1 MKNWRK
7 QNGFLLTAVLLAF
20 SLHAGSVS
28 AQPVM
33 RGVSS
38 GHYLDSLNQRPLTN
52 NYLDD
57 ILVNS
62 ESPASQGF
70 NLTRNNVLQAMADG
84 SIGDAVSVNLELKF
98 SPFNGLDLSA
108 GAWQLNQNDSKPLG
122 LAVTE
127 PADLFAKPRL
137 FIEDNQGIALEQP
150 FSALPAGESRGLDL
164 SASYVWESPRFG
176 QLIVS
181 TKASYIYDYRFTDSF
196 RETGLTPVNELPQLV
211 ANPEVKSS
219 LTLTWKMGNHTAS
232 AVTHYVDS
240 FEEINNFSL
249 EQFDALVDDLT
260 TLDFQYG
267 YSLKAGKQG
276 SAVFSVGIR
285 NVLDRKTPQFTESGR
300 VSEPGGR
307 MAYGTIKYQF

>member
-1 MKNWRK
+1 MKNWLRH
-7 QNGFLLTAVLLAF
+7 NGFMLSAVMLAV
-20 SLHAGSVS
+20 SLHAGSAS

-33 RGVSS
+33 RGIASE
-38 GHYLDSLNQRPLTN
+38 HSLNG
-52 NYLDD
+52 
-57 ILVNS
+57 ILVNDK
-62 ESPASQGF
+62 AATTVQGF

-84 SIGDAVSVNLELKF
+84 SVGDAVSVNLEFNF

-108 GAWQLNQNDSKPLG
+108 GAWRLDQDNNSKPLN
-122 LAVTE
+122 LAVSE
-127 PADLFAKPRL
+127 PAGLSTAPRL
-137 FIEDNQGIALEQP
+137 FIEENSAITLEQP
-150 FSALPAGESRGLDL
+150 FSVLSAAEARGLDL

-176 QLIVS
+176 QFIVS
-181 TKASYIYDYRFTDSF
+181 TRASYIYDYRFTDSF

-219 LTLTWKMGNHTAS
+219 LTLTWQIGNHTAS
-232 AVTHYVDS
+232 AVTHHVDS
-240 FEEINNFSL
+240 FDDINNFNL

-300 VSEPGGR
+300 VNEPGGR